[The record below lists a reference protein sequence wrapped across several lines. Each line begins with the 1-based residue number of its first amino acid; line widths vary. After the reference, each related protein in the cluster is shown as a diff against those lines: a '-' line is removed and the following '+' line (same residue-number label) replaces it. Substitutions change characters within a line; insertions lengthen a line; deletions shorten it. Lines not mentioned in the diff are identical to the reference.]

1 MRAAAILGLGSS
13 EDDLK
18 PFQKNLPVEWI
29 IGLPARPDDADAV
42 LIFGGDGTVHRHLR
56 ALVELKLPVL
66 VVPCGSGN
74 DFARALGLSSVKDS
88 LAAWKKFV
96 AGVGTVREIDL
107 GVIHPPELQIP
118 RYARN
123 DNQEEAEARNEN
135 QEKAQARAA
144 APSDSRNLNPE
155 TPNSTYFCCAGGA
168 GLDAEIARRA
178 NRIPRWLRGHG
189 GYVLSML
196 PALAK
201 FKPTTTRI
209 FLLVDSGDWELKS
222 VARRFVAVFA
232 NTPRYGG
239 GMKVAPAALLEDGLL
254 DVCTVRE
261 LGKGRLLRLFPTV
274 YFGKHL
280 DLPEVDYFQSAQLR
294 IETDEPIDVYA
305 DGEFVCQTPIE
316 VSVAPRVLKV
326 LSP

>member
-56 ALVELKLPVL
+56 ALVELKPPVL

-88 LAAWKKFV
+88 LAAWKKFA
-96 AGVGTVREIDL
+96 AGEGKVREIDL
-107 GVIHPPELQIP
+107 GLIRPLELQTP
-118 RYARN
+118 RSARN
-123 DNQEEAEARNEN
+123 DRSSGEGAF
-135 QEKAQARAA
+135 
-144 APSDSRNLNPE
+144 
-155 TPNSTYFCCAGGA
+155 YFCCAGGA

-280 DLPEVDYFQSAQLR
+280 HLPEVDYFQSAQLR

-316 VSVAPRVLKV
+316 VSVVPRVLKV